1 MENIDVKNL
10 TISNM
15 SLFLLDKN
23 TPSLVKK
30 DLEVNLRK
38 IIKNIGWNY
47 DDLLNEE
54 EKRINRR
61 GFGVE
66 NYLFCDRPS
75 MQQLMELYFTESYDS
90 LIKDSNLLFSER
102 HLCNNMNFMANFFTK
117 ICDLQIIKLKDRLSN
132 SSQLSSLEKDILC
145 FFKRVLEKRY
155 VDMKE
160 RKNNYYNG
168 SDVLEFNEAVKLLKT
183 YNLYVPNNNI
193 ISSDLNQFNES
204 KLSVKLRNIF
214 SNSSFVNNDFCQ
226 DLLALKIVLMDSMKL
241 KVQKD
246 ILIKEAIL
254 DDSVNYQ
261 SDTMKKVYEKYRRYY
276 TY

>member
-246 ILIKEAIL
+246 ILIKEATL

-276 TY
+276 IY

>member
-23 TPSLVKK
+23 TPSLIKK

-145 FFKRVLEKRY
+145 FFKCVLEKRY

-246 ILIKEAIL
+246 ILIKAATL

-261 SDTMKKVYEKYRRYY
+261 SDTMKKVYEKYKRYY
-276 TY
+276 IY